1 VHIYS
6 DIEDEFQLIS
16 IHAKSNKEEKY
27 MGSLML
33 FILNYIYCLK
43 ITSTYKDS
51 TSTYDS
57 IWYNYFLHLHLIK
70 SCKISRNKS

>member
-16 IHAKSNKEEKY
+16 IHAKPHKEEKY

-43 ITSTYKDS
+43 ITSTYKDNILM
-51 TSTYDS
+51 D
-57 IWYNYFLHLHLIK
+57 I
-70 SCKISRNKS
+70 

>member
-33 FILNYIYCLK
+33 FILNEVAWK

-70 SCKISRNKS
+70 SCKILRNKS